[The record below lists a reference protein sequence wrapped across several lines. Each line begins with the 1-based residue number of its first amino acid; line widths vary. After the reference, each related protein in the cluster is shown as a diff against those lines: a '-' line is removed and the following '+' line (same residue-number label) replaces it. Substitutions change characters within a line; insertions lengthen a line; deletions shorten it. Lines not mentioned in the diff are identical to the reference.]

1 MRFCVVLEVPKKSG
15 VARLFKVFA
24 TAVLANFQDRLVMT
38 TSISLRIFGFS
49 IRWHAAVLSVQR
61 KLCAGSC
68 ETRKTPSHPLILP
81 HPARFV
87 NRLTHSAKK
96 KLKYFRENPLWLLQ
110 SAENYSII
118 SSYLNFCPVAVL
130 WEGFLRAIGYL
141 LIYFWRIDKMETIEI
156 VFGILLLVMALFLI
170 IAVVL
175 QSGKDKSLSGS
186 ITGSADTFF
195 SKSKANTWDRM
206 LDRAT
211 VVVSALFALLV
222 IIMYIIV

>member
-1 MRFCVVLEVPKKSG
+1 
-15 VARLFKVFA
+15 
-24 TAVLANFQDRLVMT
+24 
-38 TSISLRIFGFS
+38 
-49 IRWHAAVLSVQR
+49 
-61 KLCAGSC
+61 
-68 ETRKTPSHPLILP
+68 
-81 HPARFV
+81 
-87 NRLTHSAKK
+87 
-96 KLKYFRENPLWLLQ
+96 
-110 SAENYSII
+110 
-118 SSYLNFCPVAVL
+118 
-130 WEGFLRAIGYL
+130 
-141 LIYFWRIDKMETIEI
+141 METIEI